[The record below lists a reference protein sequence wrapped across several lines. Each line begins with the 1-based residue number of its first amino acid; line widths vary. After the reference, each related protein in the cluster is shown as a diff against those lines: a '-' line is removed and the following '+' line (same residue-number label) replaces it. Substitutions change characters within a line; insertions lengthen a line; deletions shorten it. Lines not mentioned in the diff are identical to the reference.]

1 MFLMQAMTWRLQELG
16 VYLDVPALVE
26 AVDNVLIDKAK
37 VSCSVCQRAFKYR
50 SVMLEHMAVKH
61 LREELQKDF
70 PESFQNKQV

>member
-1 MFLMQAMTWRLQELG
+1 MFLMQAMAWRLREVG

-37 VSCSVCQRAFKYR
+37 VSCSVCEKTFKYR

-61 LREELQKDF
+61 LREELMNNF
-70 PESFQNKQV
+70 PESFLNKEV

>member
-1 MFLMQAMTWRLQELG
+1 MQAMAWKLHELA

-26 AVDNVLIDKAK
+26 AVNIVLIDKTN

-61 LREELQKDF
+61 
-70 PESFQNKQV
+70 